1 MIARDLTRNPMVE
14 KEYRTRMRTWR
25 SSCALMACVLIVGGI
40 GWLIFALISGI
51 TARYT
56 QSNAVNYG
64 LVLFI
69 VLLILQEAVLTFITP
84 ALTAGAITGERE
96 RQTLDLLLCAPISAV
111 GLLWGKL
118 VGSMA
123 YVLLVLLVL
132 APVFSLTL
140 LFGGVALHQIVIG
153 LAVTVASAL
162 TIASV
167 GLFFSTV
174 FRRTIPAMVLAY
186 IATFVLVVGVLI
198 GGWVYQWARVVITY
212 GSNGSNS
219 YTSAVLIAD
228 VSPAVAF
235 IGLSTEDSGSSSF
248 QFQTVPDGPFKGWT
262 YWQFNLAVNGLLCL
276 CAFGGSTLLLAP
288 GRGAPW
294 RS

>member
-1 MIARDLTRNPMVE
+1 MIARDLTRNPIVE

-51 TARYT
+51 TARFS

-64 LVLFI
+64 LVLFV

-153 LAVTVASAL
+153 LAVTVMSAL

-167 GLFFSTV
+167 GLFFSTG

-186 IATFVLVVGVLI
+186 IATFVLVVGVLL
-198 GGWVYQWARVVITY
+198 GGWIYQWASMAMTA
-212 GSNGSNS
+212 GTASTS
-219 YTSAVLIAD
+219 YTTAVLIAD
-228 VSPAVAF
+228 ISPGVAF
-235 IGLSTEDSGSSSF
+235 ISISTDDGSNN
-248 QFQTVPDGPFKGWT
+248 FQTVPDGPFKGWT

>member
-1 MIARDLTRNPMVE
+1 MIARDLARNPIVE

-25 SSCALMACVLIVGGI
+25 SSCALMAGVLIVGGI

-51 TARYT
+51 TNRYS
-56 QSNAVNYG
+56 QSNAINYG
-64 LVLFI
+64 LILFI
-69 VLLILQEAVLTFITP
+69 VLLIFQEAILTFITP

-123 YVLLVLLVL
+123 YVLLVLVVL

-140 LFGGVALHQIVIG
+140 LFGGVTLQQLIIG
-153 LAVTVASAL
+153 LGVTIMSAL

-167 GLFFSTV
+167 GLFFSAV

-186 IATFVLVVGVLI
+186 IATFVLVVGVPI
-198 GGWVYQWARVVITY
+198 GGYIYQWGRIALAA
-212 GSNGSNS
+212 GSASNN
-219 YTSAVLIAD
+219 YTTALLIAD
-228 VSPAVAF
+228 MSPAVPF
-235 IGLSTEDSGSSSF
+235 IILSTDDSASSAS
-248 QFQTVPDGPFKGWT
+248 QRVPDGPFKGWT
-262 YWQFNLAVNGLLCL
+262 YWEFNLAANGLLCL
-276 CAFGGSTLLLAP
+276 CAFGASTLLLAP

-294 RS
+294 RA

>member
-1 MIARDLTRNPMVE
+1 MIARDLTRNPIVE

-51 TARYT
+51 TARFS

-64 LVLFI
+64 LVLFV

-132 APVFSLTL
+132 APMFSLTL
-140 LFGGVALHQIVIG
+140 LFGGVALHQIMIG
-153 LAVTVASAL
+153 LAVTVMSAL

-186 IATFVLVVGVLI
+186 IATFVLVVGVLV
-198 GGWVYQWARVVITY
+198 GGWVYQWASVAMTY
-212 GSNGSNS
+212 GAASNS
-219 YTSAVLIAD
+219 YTTAGLIAD
-228 VSPAVAF
+228 VSPGVAF
-235 IGLSTEDSGSSSF
+235 IAVSTDDSGSNS
-248 QFQTVPDGPFKGWT
+248 FQTVPDGPFKGWT

-276 CAFGGSTLLLAP
+276 CAFGGSALLLAP

-294 RS
+294 RG

>member
-1 MIARDLTRNPMVE
+1 MIARDLARNPIVE

-51 TARYT
+51 TARFS

-64 LVLFI
+64 LVLFV

-153 LAVTVASAL
+153 LAVTVMSAL

-186 IATFVLVVGVLI
+186 IATFVLVVGVLL
-198 GGWVYQWARVVITY
+198 GGWVYQWASLAMTY
-212 GSNGSNS
+212 GAASNS
-219 YTSAVLIAD
+219 YTTAGLIAD
-228 VSPAVAF
+228 VSPGVAF
-235 IGLSTEDSGSSSF
+235 IAVSTDDSGSNS
-248 QFQTVPDGPFKGWT
+248 FQTVPDGPFKGWT

-276 CAFGGSTLLLAP
+276 CAFGGSALLLAP

>member
-1 MIARDLTRNPMVE
+1 MIARDLTRNPIVE

-25 SSCALMACVLIVGGI
+25 SSCALMTCVLIVGGI

-51 TARYT
+51 TARYG

-69 VLLILQEAVLTFITP
+69 VLLFFQEAVLTFITP

-96 RQTLDLLLCAPISAV
+96 RQTLDLLLCAPISAA

-123 YVLLVLLVL
+123 YVVLVLLVL

-153 LAVTVASAL
+153 LAVTLVSAL

-198 GGWVYQWARVVITY
+198 GGYVYQWAGLVGTY
-212 GSNGSNS
+212 GSSTGNS
-219 YTSAVLIAD
+219 YTSAILIAD
-228 VSPAVAF
+228 VSPAIAF
-235 IGLSTEDSGSSSF
+235 IAISTEDSGSSV
-248 QFQTVPDGPFKGWT
+248 QLQTVPDGPFKGWT
-262 YWQFNLAVNGLLCL
+262 YWEFNLAVNGLLCL

>member
-1 MIARDLTRNPMVE
+1 MIARDLTRNPIVE

-40 GWLIFALISGI
+40 GWAIFALISGI
-51 TARYT
+51 TNRYG

-64 LVLFI
+64 LVLFT
-69 VLLILQEAVLTFITP
+69 VLLIFQEAVLTFITP
-84 ALTAGAITGERE
+84 ALTAGAITSERE
-96 RQTLDLLLCAPISAV
+96 RQTLDLLLSAPISAV

-123 YVLLVLLVL
+123 YVVLVLLVL

-153 LAVTVASAL
+153 LAVTVVSAL
-162 TIASV
+162 TMASL

-186 IATFVLVVGVLI
+186 ITTFVLVVGVLI
-198 GGWVYQWARVVITY
+198 GAWIYQWAQVVTTY
-212 GSNGSNS
+212 GSSGGNS
-219 YTSAVLIAD
+219 YTSAMLIAD
-228 VSPAVAF
+228 VSPGLAF
-235 IGLSTEDSGSSSF
+235 IALSTDDSGSNSL
-248 QFQTVPDGPFKGWT
+248 QTVPDGLFKGWT
-262 YWQFNLAVNGLLCL
+262 YWEFNLAVNGLLCL
-276 CAFGGSTLLLAP
+276 CAFGGSAVLLAP

-294 RS
+294 RA

>member
-1 MIARDLTRNPMVE
+1 MIARDLARNPIVE

-51 TARYT
+51 TARYG

-69 VLLILQEAVLTFITP
+69 VLLFFQEAVLTFITP

-123 YVLLVLLVL
+123 YVVLVLLVL

-153 LAVTVASAL
+153 LAVTLVSAL

-198 GGWVYQWARVVITY
+198 GGYVYQWARMVGTY
-212 GSNGSNS
+212 GSSTSNS
-219 YTSAVLIAD
+219 YTSAILVAD

-235 IGLSTEDSGSSSF
+235 IALSTEDSGSIV

-262 YWQFNLAVNGLLCL
+262 YWEFNLTANGLLCL
-276 CAFGGSTLLLAP
+276 CAFAGSTLLLAP